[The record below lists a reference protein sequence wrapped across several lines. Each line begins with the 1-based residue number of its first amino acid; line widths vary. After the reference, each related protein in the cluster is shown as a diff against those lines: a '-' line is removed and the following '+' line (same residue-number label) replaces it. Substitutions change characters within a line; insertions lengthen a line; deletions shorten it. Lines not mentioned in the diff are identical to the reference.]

1 MVIVILS
8 GKVERRGDIMPGLN
22 PNMGLGRF
30 IADNANIAR
39 GELTNYGEPIGPPAP
54 TAQTTAKNAESEQAK
69 EEKGIFENQKLNDLL
84 SKLTSA
90 INANS
95 AAVRDSNN
103 EQSQVSW
110 KDYTDFNKQE
120 AKDLRDWQ
128 EYMSNTAH
136 QREMEDLKKA
146 GLNPI
151 LTGKYGGASTPAGA
165 MATASQQQ
173 MFGAQTSETFDK
185 FVGIAAL
192 VGLLIDFIATPQAG
206 DGLIEAISSNKYGVR
221 SSFK

>member
-1 MVIVILS
+1 
-8 GKVERRGDIMPGLN
+8 MPGLN

-39 GELTNYGEPIGPPAP
+39 GELTSYGEAIGPPRAP
-54 TAQTTAKNAESEQAK
+54 STQTTAENSVKEQAK

-103 EQSQVSW
+103 EKSEVTW

-120 AKDLRDWQ
+120 AKALRDWQ
-128 EYMSNTAH
+128 ERMSNTAH
-136 QREMEDLKKA
+136 QREMEDLRKA

-192 VGLLIDFIATPQAG
+192 VGLLIDFIATPQAKKRTS
-206 DGLIEAISSNKYGVR
+206 LLKCR
-221 SSFK
+221 LR

>member
-1 MVIVILS
+1 
-8 GKVERRGDIMPGLN
+8 MPGLN

-54 TAQTTAKNAESEQAK
+54 SSTTQTSAKNAVEEEKK
-69 EEKGIFENQKLNDLL
+69 EEQKGIFENEQLNKMLNSLID
-84 SKLTSA
+84 A
-90 INANS
+90 VNANS
-95 AAVRDSNN
+95 AAVASLNN
-103 EQSQVSW
+103 ENSSVTW

-128 EYMSNTAH
+128 ERMSNTAH

-151 LTGKYGGASTPAGA
+151 LTGKYGGASTPSGA

-173 MFGAQTSETFDK
+173 MFGAQTSETVDK

-206 DGLIEAISSNKYGVR
+206 TGLIEAISSNKYGVR
-221 SSFK
+221 SAFK

>member
-1 MVIVILS
+1 
-8 GKVERRGDIMPGLN
+8 MPGLN

-39 GELTNYGEPIGPPAP
+39 NYNPDEPADFIGPPRP
-54 TAQTTAKNAESEQAK
+54 PSTSTQTTAENAGKEQA
-69 EEKGIFENQKLNDLL
+69 EEKKGVFENEKLNDLL
-84 SKLTSA
+84 SRLTSA

-103 EQSQVSW
+103 NQSSVTW

-120 AKDLRDWQ
+120 AKALRDWQ
-128 EYMSNTAH
+128 ERMSNTAH
-136 QREMEDLKKA
+136 QREMEDLRKA

-151 LTGKYGGASTPAGA
+151 LTGKYGGASTPSGA
-165 MATASQQQ
+165 MASASQQQ
-173 MFGAQTSETFDK
+173 MFGATTSQSLDK

-206 DGLIEAISSNKYGVR
+206 EGLLDAIRSNSYGVR
-221 SSFK
+221 SPFS

>member
-1 MVIVILS
+1 M
-8 GKVERRGDIMPGLN
+8 LN

-39 GELTNYGEPIGPPAP
+39 GELTNYGEAIGPPP
-54 TAQTTAKNAESEQAK
+54 PPSTSQTTAENAVEKKK
-69 EEKGIFENQKLNDLL
+69 EESKGIFENEQLNKMLNSLID
-84 SKLTSA
+84 A
-90 INANS
+90 VNANS
-95 AAVRDSNN
+95 AAVANLNN
-103 EQSQVSW
+103 ENSSVTW

-120 AKDLRDWQ
+120 SKDLRDWQ

-136 QREMEDLKKA
+136 QREMEDLRKA

-151 LTGKYGGASTPAGA
+151 LTGKYGGASTPSGA

-173 MFGAQTSETFDK
+173 MFGAKTSETVDK

-206 DGLIEAISSNKYGVR
+206 TGLIEAISSNKYGVR
-221 SSFK
+221 SPFSK